1 MWRALGVV
9 PLLAVATVGPVMA
22 EDGMAPA
29 SSPAQP
35 EIRRFGD
42 WEVICEGRAP
52 ASSPADGKAAPR
64 ACKAMQRQVAKETG
78 QTVFLVTVLPAGHPN
93 RFAVIVSTPLG
104 GYLAP
109 GMVLSVDRGRP
120 FKVLFET
127 CNASG
132 CHGGFD
138 LSGRIAREIRQGRG
152 LSVRLWTGKGQAA
165 DVAVPLAGFNTA
177 LASLGEVR

>member
-1 MWRALGVV
+1 M
-9 PLLAVATVGPVMA
+9 
-22 EDGMAPA
+22 
-29 SSPAQP
+29 
-35 EIRRFGD
+35 
-42 WEVICEGRAP
+42 ICEGRAP
-52 ASSPADGKAAPR
+52 ASSPTDGKAAPR

-93 RFAVIVSTPLG
+93 RFAVIVSTPHG

-109 GMVLSVDRGRP
+109 GMVLSVDRGGRSRSSLKP
-120 FKVLFET
+120 AT
-127 CNASG
+127 HPAATAAST
-132 CHGGFD
+132 
-138 LSGRIAREIRQGRG
+138 SGPDRARTPAGEG